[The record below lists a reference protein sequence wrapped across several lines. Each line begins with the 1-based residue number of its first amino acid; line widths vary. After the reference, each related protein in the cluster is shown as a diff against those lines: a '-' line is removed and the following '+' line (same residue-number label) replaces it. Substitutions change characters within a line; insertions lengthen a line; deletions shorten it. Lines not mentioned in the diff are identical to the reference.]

1 MDITEVDS
9 FIQKFKQL
17 WKSGYSA
24 HLDLDTHSGKAWV
37 GLRVRLGHVPG
48 PFHHQVQQP
57 RTRTRDSPSRQRRRA
72 RRAAARKEN
81 AKEAVGKS
89 TEAEEANASTIAAE
103 KAAEDSKAEESIVC
117 VAAEEATV
125 NDENKQVSDVDDFD
139 ETAVNG
145 ENITETFGE
154 TEKQDENEGTVD
166 ASNIVDEICPDE
178 VYNNEEAKSA
188 NIVVVHAVA
197 TFENSPND
205 TLGQDDIISLQK
217 YIHSEEHLQR
227 NISKVELQ
235 QISRWEVSTKL
246 FVLTNN
252 LWEGPRSYVWKHLGG
267 QNFWDRSNGTKIKLV
282 KIHVK

>member
-1 MDITEVDS
+1 M
-9 FIQKFKQL
+9 
-17 WKSGYSA
+17 
-24 HLDLDTHSGKAWV
+24 
-37 GLRVRLGHVPG
+37 
-48 PFHHQVQQP
+48 
-57 RTRTRDSPSRQRRRA
+57 
-72 RRAAARKEN
+72 
-81 AKEAVGKS
+81 AVS
-89 TEAEEANASTIAAE
+89 
-103 KAAEDSKAEESIVC
+103 

-178 VYNNEEAKSA
+178 VYNNAEAKSA
-188 NIVVVHAVA
+188 NIVVVHAIA

-252 LWEGPRSYVWKHLGG
+252 LRSYVWKHLGG